1 MLDDLKV
8 PSLSRC
14 QKMLKVRFFFFSPG
28 RKACIRKKAKNAMI
42 QTFGKTS
49 KDQKVRVLNPETN
62 GVLHR
67 PSIKPESLKKVE
79 GNCSSA
85 IYRRR
90 SPYRKVYLKENR
102 ACDSCLMT

>member
-1 MLDDLKV
+1 MLDGLKV
-8 PSLSRC
+8 PSLSRW
-14 QKMLKVRFFFFSPG
+14 QKMLKVSFFFFFLG
-28 RKACIRKKAKNAMI
+28 RKACIREEAKKAVI

-49 KDQKVRVLNPETN
+49 KDQIPQSQETN

-90 SPYRKVYLKENR
+90 SPSRKVYLR
-102 ACDSCLMT
+102 AVGVTLA